1 MQNLLDPAIL
11 FFVFG
16 VIAGWLRSDLEI
28 PAATAKFLS
37 LYLLMALGL
46 KGGFALAASGLN
58 PSVMISLFAA
68 ILMAF
73 IVPALGYLF
82 LKNRVDRFDAA
93 AVAASVE
100 ALTKAMLAGDRAG
113 MMAVTH
119 ERLSYGHSAGRIE
132 NRQQFIDPLANK
144 TSIFRSLNV
153 SDQTI
158 DVVGD
163 DAIVRHVLRGESE
176 SNGRVNP
183 VNIGIL
189 QVWKKQPDGWKLLA
203 RQAFTRPS

>member
-1 MQNLLDPAIL
+1 MIMN
-11 FFVFG
+11 
-16 VIAGWLRSDLEI
+16 RRH
-28 PAATAKFLS
+28 
-37 LYLLMALGL
+37 MALAGA
-46 KGGFALAASGLN
+46 ALALSPL
-58 PSVMISLFAA
+58 AA
-68 ILMAF
+68 LPTQAQ
-73 IVPALGYLF
+73 GS
-82 LKNRVDRFDAA
+82 DAA
-93 AVAASVE
+93 AVAAAVE

-113 MMAVTH
+113 LMAVTH

-144 TSIFRSLNV
+144 TSVFRSMTV

-189 QVWKKQPDGWKLLA
+189 QVWKKQADGWKLLA
-203 RQAFTRPS
+203 RQAFTRPN

>member
-1 MQNLLDPAIL
+1 MTMN
-11 FFVFG
+11 
-16 VIAGWLRSDLEI
+16 RRH
-28 PAATAKFLS
+28 
-37 LYLLMALGL
+37 MALAGA
-46 KGGFALAASGLN
+46 ALALSPL
-58 PSVMISLFAA
+58 AA
-68 ILMAF
+68 LPTQAQ
-73 IVPALGYLF
+73 GS
-82 LKNRVDRFDAA
+82 DAA
-93 AVAASVE
+93 AVAAAVE

-113 MMAVTH
+113 LMAVTH

-144 TSIFRSLNV
+144 TSIFRSMNV

-189 QVWKKQPDGWKLLA
+189 QVWKKQADGWKLLA

>member
-1 MQNLLDPAIL
+1 MTMN
-11 FFVFG
+11 
-16 VIAGWLRSDLEI
+16 RRH
-28 PAATAKFLS
+28 
-37 LYLLMALGL
+37 MALAGA
-46 KGGFALAASGLN
+46 ALALSPL
-58 PSVMISLFAA
+58 AA
-68 ILMAF
+68 MPTQAQ
-73 IVPALGYLF
+73 GS
-82 LKNRVDRFDAA
+82 DAA
-93 AVAASVE
+93 AVAAAVE

-113 MMAVTH
+113 LMAVTH

-144 TSIFRSLNV
+144 TSIFRSITV

-158 DVVGD
+158 DVVGE

-189 QVWKKQPDGWKLLA
+189 QVWKKQADGWKLLA
-203 RQAFTRPS
+203 RQAFTRPN

>member
-1 MQNLLDPAIL
+1 MTMN
-11 FFVFG
+11 
-16 VIAGWLRSDLEI
+16 RRH
-28 PAATAKFLS
+28 
-37 LYLLMALGL
+37 MALAGA
-46 KGGFALAASGLN
+46 ALALSPL
-58 PSVMISLFAA
+58 AA
-68 ILMAF
+68 LPTQAQ
-73 IVPALGYLF
+73 GT
-82 LKNRVDRFDAA
+82 DA
-93 AVAASVE
+93 AVAAAVE

-113 MMAVTH
+113 LMAVTH

-144 TSIFRSLNV
+144 TSIFRSMNV

-158 DVVGD
+158 DVVVD

-189 QVWKKQPDGWKLLA
+189 QVWKKQADGWKLLA
-203 RQAFTRPS
+203 RQAFTRPN

>member
-1 MQNLLDPAIL
+1 MSMKRRH
-11 FFVFG
+11 V
-16 VIAGWLRSDLEI
+16 
-28 PAATAKFLS
+28 
-37 LYLLMALGL
+37 
-46 KGGFALAASGLN
+46 ALAGAAALAFANLN
-58 PSVMISLFAA
+58 PSAA
-68 ILMAF
+68 QAQ
-73 IVPALGYLF
+73 GG
-82 LKNRVDRFDAA
+82 DAA
-93 AVAASVE
+93 AVAAAVE

-113 MMAVTH
+113 LMAVTH

-132 NRQQFIDPLANK
+132 NRQQFIDPLANR
-144 TSIFRSLNV
+144 TSVFRSITV

-176 SNGRVNP
+176 SGGRVNP

-189 QVWKKQPDGWKLLA
+189 QVWKKQTDGWKLLA

>member
-1 MQNLLDPAIL
+1 MTMN
-11 FFVFG
+11 
-16 VIAGWLRSDLEI
+16 RRH
-28 PAATAKFLS
+28 
-37 LYLLMALGL
+37 MALAGA
-46 KGGFALAASGLN
+46 ALALSPL
-58 PSVMISLFAA
+58 AA
-68 ILMAF
+68 MPTQAQ
-73 IVPALGYLF
+73 GS
-82 LKNRVDRFDAA
+82 DAA
-93 AVAASVE
+93 AVAAAVE

-113 MMAVTH
+113 LMAVTH

-144 TSIFRSLNV
+144 TSIFRSITV

-189 QVWKKQPDGWKLLA
+189 QVWKKQADGWKLLA
-203 RQAFTRPS
+203 RQAFTRPN

>member
-1 MQNLLDPAIL
+1 MSMKRRHLAL
-11 FFVFG
+11 
-16 VIAGWLRSDLEI
+16 AG
-28 PAATAKFLS
+28 AA
-37 LYLLMALGL
+37 
-46 KGGFALAASGLN
+46 ALAAANLN
-58 PSVMISLFAA
+58 PSTAQAQGS
-68 ILMAF
+68 
-73 IVPALGYLF
+73 
-82 LKNRVDRFDAA
+82 DAA
-93 AVAASVE
+93 AVAAAVD

-113 MMAVTH
+113 LMAVTH

-132 NRQQFIDPLANK
+132 NRQQFIDPLVNK
-144 TSIFRSLNV
+144 TSVFRSITV

-176 SNGRVNP
+176 SGGRVNP

>member
-1 MQNLLDPAIL
+1 MTMN
-11 FFVFG
+11 
-16 VIAGWLRSDLEI
+16 RRH
-28 PAATAKFLS
+28 
-37 LYLLMALGL
+37 MALAGA
-46 KGGFALAASGLN
+46 ALALSPL
-58 PSVMISLFAA
+58 AA
-68 ILMAF
+68 LPTQAQ
-73 IVPALGYLF
+73 GS
-82 LKNRVDRFDAA
+82 DAA
-93 AVAASVE
+93 AVAAAVE

-113 MMAVTH
+113 LMAVTH

-144 TSIFRSLNV
+144 TSIFRSMNV

>member
-1 MQNLLDPAIL
+1 MSMNRRHL
-11 FFVFG
+11 
-16 VIAGWLRSDLEI
+16 
-28 PAATAKFLS
+28 
-37 LYLLMALGL
+37 
-46 KGGFALAASGLN
+46 ALAGAAALTLANLTPSTVLAQAS
-58 PSVMISLFAA
+58 
-68 ILMAF
+68 
-73 IVPALGYLF
+73 
-82 LKNRVDRFDAA
+82 DAA
-93 AVAASVE
+93 AVAAAVE

-113 MMAVTH
+113 LMAVTH

-132 NRQQFIDPLANK
+132 NRQQFIDPLVNK
-144 TSIFRSLNV
+144 TSVFRSITV

-189 QVWKKQPDGWKLLA
+189 QVWEKQPDGWKLLA

>member
-1 MQNLLDPAIL
+1 MSMKRRHLAL
-11 FFVFG
+11 
-16 VIAGWLRSDLEI
+16 AG
-28 PAATAKFLS
+28 AA
-37 LYLLMALGL
+37 
-46 KGGFALAASGLN
+46 ALAAAQTM
-58 PSVMISLFAA
+58 PVAA
-68 ILMAF
+68 QAQ
-73 IVPALGYLF
+73 GS
-82 LKNRVDRFDAA
+82 DAA
-93 AVAASVE
+93 AVAAAVE

-113 MMAVTH
+113 LMAVTH

-132 NRQQFIDPLANK
+132 NRQQFIDPLVNK
-144 TSIFRSLNV
+144 TSVFRSITV

>member
-1 MQNLLDPAIL
+1 MSMKRRHLAL
-11 FFVFG
+11 
-16 VIAGWLRSDLEI
+16 AG
-28 PAATAKFLS
+28 AA
-37 LYLLMALGL
+37 
-46 KGGFALAASGLN
+46 ALAAAQTL
-58 PSVMISLFAA
+58 PLAA
-68 ILMAF
+68 QAQ
-73 IVPALGYLF
+73 GS
-82 LKNRVDRFDAA
+82 DAA
-93 AVAASVE
+93 AVAAAVD

-113 MMAVTH
+113 LMAVTH

-132 NRQQFIDPLANK
+132 NRQQFIDPLVNK
-144 TSIFRSLNV
+144 TSVFRSITV

-176 SNGRVNP
+176 SGGRVNP

>member
-1 MQNLLDPAIL
+1 MSMKRRHLAL
-11 FFVFG
+11 
-16 VIAGWLRSDLEI
+16 AG
-28 PAATAKFLS
+28 AA
-37 LYLLMALGL
+37 
-46 KGGFALAASGLN
+46 ALAAANLN
-58 PSVMISLFAA
+58 PPTAQAQGS
-68 ILMAF
+68 
-73 IVPALGYLF
+73 
-82 LKNRVDRFDAA
+82 DAA
-93 AVAASVE
+93 AVAAAVD

-113 MMAVTH
+113 LMAVTH

-132 NRQQFIDPLANK
+132 NRQQFIDPLVNK

-189 QVWKKQPDGWKLLA
+189 QMWKRQPDGWKLLA
-203 RQAFTRPS
+203 RQAFVRPS

>member
-1 MQNLLDPAIL
+1 MSMNRRHLAL
-11 FFVFG
+11 
-16 VIAGWLRSDLEI
+16 AG
-28 PAATAKFLS
+28 AAALS
-37 LYLLMALGL
+37 LAAVSPGIAQAQ
-46 KGGFALAASGLN
+46 GG
-58 PSVMISLFAA
+58 
-68 ILMAF
+68 
-73 IVPALGYLF
+73 
-82 LKNRVDRFDAA
+82 DAA
-93 AVAASVE
+93 AVAAAVE

-113 MMAVTH
+113 LMAVTH

-144 TSIFRSLNV
+144 TSVFRSMNV

-163 DAIVRHVLRGESE
+163 DAIVRPVLRGDSE
-176 SNGRVNP
+176 TNGRVNP

-203 RQAFTRPS
+203 RQAFTRPN

>member
-1 MQNLLDPAIL
+1 MTMK
-11 FFVFG
+11 
-16 VIAGWLRSDLEI
+16 RRH
-28 PAATAKFLS
+28 
-37 LYLLMALGL
+37 MALAGA
-46 KGGFALAASGLN
+46 ALALSPL
-58 PSVMISLFAA
+58 AA
-68 ILMAF
+68 LPTQAQ
-73 IVPALGYLF
+73 GS
-82 LKNRVDRFDAA
+82 DAA
-93 AVAASVE
+93 AVAAAVE

-113 MMAVTH
+113 LMAVTH

-144 TSIFRSLNV
+144 TSIFRSMTV

-163 DAIVRHVLRGESE
+163 DAIVRHLLRGESE

-203 RQAFTRPS
+203 RQAFTRPN

>member
-1 MQNLLDPAIL
+1 MSMKRRHL
-11 FFVFG
+11 
-16 VIAGWLRSDLEI
+16 
-28 PAATAKFLS
+28 
-37 LYLLMALGL
+37 
-46 KGGFALAASGLN
+46 ALAG
-58 PSVMISLFAA
+58 AA
-68 ILMAF
+68 
-73 IVPALGYLF
+73 ALAVAQTMPLAAQAQGS
-82 LKNRVDRFDAA
+82 DAA
-93 AVAASVE
+93 AVAAAVD

-113 MMAVTH
+113 LMAVTH

-132 NRQQFIDPLANK
+132 NRQQFIDPLVNK
-144 TSIFRSLNV
+144 TSVFRSITV

-176 SNGRVNP
+176 SGGRVNP

>member
-1 MQNLLDPAIL
+1 MTMN
-11 FFVFG
+11 
-16 VIAGWLRSDLEI
+16 RRH
-28 PAATAKFLS
+28 
-37 LYLLMALGL
+37 MALAGA
-46 KGGFALAASGLN
+46 ALALSPL
-58 PSVMISLFAA
+58 AA
-68 ILMAF
+68 LPTQAQ
-73 IVPALGYLF
+73 GS
-82 LKNRVDRFDAA
+82 DAA
-93 AVAASVE
+93 AVAAAVE

-113 MMAVTH
+113 LMAVTH

-144 TSIFRSLNV
+144 TSIFRSMTV

-189 QVWKKQPDGWKLLA
+189 QVWKKQADGWKLLA
-203 RQAFTRPS
+203 RQAFTRPN

>member
-1 MQNLLDPAIL
+1 MTMN
-11 FFVFG
+11 
-16 VIAGWLRSDLEI
+16 RRH
-28 PAATAKFLS
+28 
-37 LYLLMALGL
+37 MALAGA
-46 KGGFALAASGLN
+46 ALALSPL
-58 PSVMISLFAA
+58 AA
-68 ILMAF
+68 LPTQAQ
-73 IVPALGYLF
+73 GS
-82 LKNRVDRFDAA
+82 DAA
-93 AVAASVE
+93 AVAAAVE

-113 MMAVTH
+113 LMAVTH

-144 TSIFRSLNV
+144 TSTFRSITV

-203 RQAFTRPS
+203 RQAFTRPN

>member
-1 MQNLLDPAIL
+1 MSMKRRHL
-11 FFVFG
+11 
-16 VIAGWLRSDLEI
+16 
-28 PAATAKFLS
+28 
-37 LYLLMALGL
+37 
-46 KGGFALAASGLN
+46 ALAG
-58 PSVMISLFAA
+58 AA
-68 ILMAF
+68 
-73 IVPALGYLF
+73 ALAVAPTMPLAAQAQGS
-82 LKNRVDRFDAA
+82 DAA
-93 AVAASVE
+93 AVAAAVD

-113 MMAVTH
+113 LMAVTH

-132 NRQQFIDPLANK
+132 NRQQFIDPLVNK
-144 TSIFRSLNV
+144 TSVFRSITV

-176 SNGRVNP
+176 SGGRVNP

>member
-1 MQNLLDPAIL
+1 MSMKRRHLAL
-11 FFVFG
+11 
-16 VIAGWLRSDLEI
+16 AG
-28 PAATAKFLS
+28 AA
-37 LYLLMALGL
+37 
-46 KGGFALAASGLN
+46 ALAAANLN
-58 PSVMISLFAA
+58 PPTAQAQGS
-68 ILMAF
+68 
-73 IVPALGYLF
+73 
-82 LKNRVDRFDAA
+82 DAA
-93 AVAASVE
+93 AIAAAVD

-113 MMAVTH
+113 LMAVTH

-132 NRQQFIDPLANK
+132 NRQQFIDPLVNK
-144 TSIFRSLNV
+144 TSVFRSITV

-176 SNGRVNP
+176 SGGRVNP

>member
-1 MQNLLDPAIL
+1 MTMN
-11 FFVFG
+11 
-16 VIAGWLRSDLEI
+16 RRH
-28 PAATAKFLS
+28 
-37 LYLLMALGL
+37 MALAGA
-46 KGGFALAASGLN
+46 ALALSPL
-58 PSVMISLFAA
+58 AA
-68 ILMAF
+68 LPTQAQ
-73 IVPALGYLF
+73 GS
-82 LKNRVDRFDAA
+82 DAA
-93 AVAASVE
+93 AVAAAVE

-113 MMAVTH
+113 LMAVTH

-144 TSIFRSLNV
+144 TSIFRSMTV

-163 DAIVRHVLRGESE
+163 DAIVRHVLRGEAE

-189 QVWKKQPDGWKLLA
+189 QVWKKQADGWKLLA
-203 RQAFTRPS
+203 RQAFTRPN

>member
-1 MQNLLDPAIL
+1 MSMKRRHLAL
-11 FFVFG
+11 
-16 VIAGWLRSDLEI
+16 AG
-28 PAATAKFLS
+28 AA
-37 LYLLMALGL
+37 
-46 KGGFALAASGLN
+46 ALAAANLN
-58 PSVMISLFAA
+58 PSTAQAQGS
-68 ILMAF
+68 
-73 IVPALGYLF
+73 
-82 LKNRVDRFDAA
+82 DAA
-93 AVAASVE
+93 AVAAAVD
-100 ALTKAMLAGDRAG
+100 ALTKAMLAGDRAEL
-113 MMAVTH
+113 MAVTH

-132 NRQQFIDPLANK
+132 NRQQFIDPLVNK
-144 TSIFRSLNV
+144 TSVFRSITV

-176 SNGRVNP
+176 SGGRVNP

>member
-1 MQNLLDPAIL
+1 MSMKRRHLAL
-11 FFVFG
+11 
-16 VIAGWLRSDLEI
+16 AG
-28 PAATAKFLS
+28 AA
-37 LYLLMALGL
+37 
-46 KGGFALAASGLN
+46 ALAAANLN
-58 PSVMISLFAA
+58 PSNAQAQGS
-68 ILMAF
+68 
-73 IVPALGYLF
+73 
-82 LKNRVDRFDAA
+82 DAA
-93 AVAASVE
+93 AVAAAVD

-113 MMAVTH
+113 LMAVTH

-132 NRQQFIDPLANK
+132 NRQQFIDPLVNK
-144 TSIFRSLNV
+144 TSVFRSITV

-176 SNGRVNP
+176 SGGRVNP

>member
-1 MQNLLDPAIL
+1 MTMK
-11 FFVFG
+11 
-16 VIAGWLRSDLEI
+16 RRH
-28 PAATAKFLS
+28 
-37 LYLLMALGL
+37 MALAGA
-46 KGGFALAASGLN
+46 ALALSPL
-58 PSVMISLFAA
+58 AA
-68 ILMAF
+68 LPTQAQ
-73 IVPALGYLF
+73 GS
-82 LKNRVDRFDAA
+82 DAA
-93 AVAASVE
+93 AVAAAVE

-113 MMAVTH
+113 LMAVTH

-144 TSIFRSLNV
+144 TSIFRSMTV

-203 RQAFTRPS
+203 RQAFTRPN

>member
-1 MQNLLDPAIL
+1 MSMNRRHL
-11 FFVFG
+11 
-16 VIAGWLRSDLEI
+16 
-28 PAATAKFLS
+28 
-37 LYLLMALGL
+37 
-46 KGGFALAASGLN
+46 ALAGAAALTLAHLT
-58 PSVMISLFAA
+58 PST
-68 ILMAF
+68 
-73 IVPALGYLF
+73 ALAQGS
-82 LKNRVDRFDAA
+82 DAA
-93 AVAASVE
+93 AVAAAVE

-158 DVVGD
+158 DVFGD
-163 DAIVRHVLRGESE
+163 DAIVRHVLCGESE
-176 SNGRVNP
+176 SNGRVSQ

-189 QVWKKQPDGWKLLA
+189 QVWKKQADGWKLFA
-203 RQAFTRPS
+203 RQAYTRPS

>member
-1 MQNLLDPAIL
+1 MSMKRRHLAL
-11 FFVFG
+11 
-16 VIAGWLRSDLEI
+16 AG
-28 PAATAKFLS
+28 AA
-37 LYLLMALGL
+37 
-46 KGGFALAASGLN
+46 ALAAVQSMPL
-58 PSVMISLFAA
+58 AA
-68 ILMAF
+68 QAQ
-73 IVPALGYLF
+73 GS
-82 LKNRVDRFDAA
+82 DAA
-93 AVAASVE
+93 AVAAAVD

-113 MMAVTH
+113 LMAVTH

-176 SNGRVNP
+176 SGGRVNP

>member
-1 MQNLLDPAIL
+1 MSMKRRHL
-11 FFVFG
+11 
-16 VIAGWLRSDLEI
+16 
-28 PAATAKFLS
+28 
-37 LYLLMALGL
+37 
-46 KGGFALAASGLN
+46 ALAG
-58 PSVMISLFAA
+58 AA
-68 ILMAF
+68 AVAAVQTMPLA
-73 IVPALGYLF
+73 AQAQGS
-82 LKNRVDRFDAA
+82 DAA
-93 AVAASVE
+93 AVAAAVD

-113 MMAVTH
+113 LMAVTH

-132 NRQQFIDPLANK
+132 NRQQFIDPLVNK
-144 TSIFRSLNV
+144 TSVFRSITV

-176 SNGRVNP
+176 SGGRVNP

>member
-1 MQNLLDPAIL
+1 MTMN
-11 FFVFG
+11 
-16 VIAGWLRSDLEI
+16 RRH
-28 PAATAKFLS
+28 
-37 LYLLMALGL
+37 MALAGA
-46 KGGFALAASGLN
+46 ALALSPL
-58 PSVMISLFAA
+58 AA
-68 ILMAF
+68 LPTQAQ
-73 IVPALGYLF
+73 GS
-82 LKNRVDRFDAA
+82 DAA
-93 AVAASVE
+93 AVAAAVE

-113 MMAVTH
+113 LMAVTH

-144 TSIFRSLNV
+144 TSIFRSITV

-189 QVWKKQPDGWKLLA
+189 QVWKKQADGWKLLA
-203 RQAFTRPS
+203 RQAFTRPN

>member
-1 MQNLLDPAIL
+1 MTMN
-11 FFVFG
+11 
-16 VIAGWLRSDLEI
+16 RRH
-28 PAATAKFLS
+28 
-37 LYLLMALGL
+37 MALAGA
-46 KGGFALAASGLN
+46 ALALSPL
-58 PSVMISLFAA
+58 AA
-68 ILMAF
+68 LPTQAQ
-73 IVPALGYLF
+73 GS
-82 LKNRVDRFDAA
+82 DAA
-93 AVAASVE
+93 AVAAAVE

-113 MMAVTH
+113 LMAVTH

-144 TSIFRSLNV
+144 TSIFRSMNI

-203 RQAFTRPS
+203 RQAFTRPN

>member
-1 MQNLLDPAIL
+1 MSMKRRHLAL
-11 FFVFG
+11 
-16 VIAGWLRSDLEI
+16 AG
-28 PAATAKFLS
+28 AA
-37 LYLLMALGL
+37 
-46 KGGFALAASGLN
+46 ALAAANLN
-58 PSVMISLFAA
+58 PSTVQAQGS
-68 ILMAF
+68 
-73 IVPALGYLF
+73 
-82 LKNRVDRFDAA
+82 DAA
-93 AVAASVE
+93 AVAASVD

-113 MMAVTH
+113 LMAVTH

-132 NRQQFIDPLANK
+132 NRQQFIDPLVNK
-144 TSIFRSLNV
+144 TSVFRSITI

-176 SNGRVNP
+176 SGGRVNP

>member
-1 MQNLLDPAIL
+1 MTMN
-11 FFVFG
+11 
-16 VIAGWLRSDLEI
+16 RRH
-28 PAATAKFLS
+28 
-37 LYLLMALGL
+37 MALAGA
-46 KGGFALAASGLN
+46 ALALSPL
-58 PSVMISLFAA
+58 AA
-68 ILMAF
+68 LPTQAQ
-73 IVPALGYLF
+73 GS
-82 LKNRVDRFDAA
+82 DAA
-93 AVAASVE
+93 AVAAAVE

-113 MMAVTH
+113 LMAVTH

-144 TSIFRSLNV
+144 TSIFRSMNI

-203 RQAFTRPS
+203 RQAFMRPN

>member
-1 MQNLLDPAIL
+1 MSMKRRHLAL
-11 FFVFG
+11 
-16 VIAGWLRSDLEI
+16 AG
-28 PAATAKFLS
+28 AA
-37 LYLLMALGL
+37 
-46 KGGFALAASGLN
+46 ALAAANLN
-58 PSVMISLFAA
+58 PSNAQAQGS
-68 ILMAF
+68 
-73 IVPALGYLF
+73 
-82 LKNRVDRFDAA
+82 DAA
-93 AVAASVE
+93 AVAAAVD

-113 MMAVTH
+113 LMAVTH

-132 NRQQFIDPLANK
+132 NRQQFIDPLVNK
-144 TSIFRSLNV
+144 TSVFRSITV

-176 SNGRVNP
+176 SGGRVNP

-189 QVWKKQPDGWKLLA
+189 QVWKKQPDGWKLFA

>member
-1 MQNLLDPAIL
+1 MTMN
-11 FFVFG
+11 
-16 VIAGWLRSDLEI
+16 RRH
-28 PAATAKFLS
+28 
-37 LYLLMALGL
+37 MALAGA
-46 KGGFALAASGLN
+46 ALALSPL
-58 PSVMISLFAA
+58 AA
-68 ILMAF
+68 LPTQAQ
-73 IVPALGYLF
+73 GS
-82 LKNRVDRFDAA
+82 DAA
-93 AVAASVE
+93 AVAAAVE

-113 MMAVTH
+113 LMAVTH

-144 TSIFRSLNV
+144 TSIFRSMTV

>member
-1 MQNLLDPAIL
+1 MTMN
-11 FFVFG
+11 
-16 VIAGWLRSDLEI
+16 RRH
-28 PAATAKFLS
+28 
-37 LYLLMALGL
+37 MALAGA
-46 KGGFALAASGLN
+46 ALALSPL
-58 PSVMISLFAA
+58 AA
-68 ILMAF
+68 LPTQAQ
-73 IVPALGYLF
+73 GS
-82 LKNRVDRFDAA
+82 DAA
-93 AVAASVE
+93 AVAAAVE

-113 MMAVTH
+113 LMAVTH

-144 TSIFRSLNV
+144 TSVFRSITV

-203 RQAFTRPS
+203 RQAFTRPN

>member
-1 MQNLLDPAIL
+1 MSMKRRHLAL
-11 FFVFG
+11 
-16 VIAGWLRSDLEI
+16 AG
-28 PAATAKFLS
+28 AA
-37 LYLLMALGL
+37 
-46 KGGFALAASGLN
+46 ALAAVQTMPL
-58 PSVMISLFAA
+58 AA
-68 ILMAF
+68 QAQ
-73 IVPALGYLF
+73 GS
-82 LKNRVDRFDAA
+82 DAA
-93 AVAASVE
+93 AVAAAVD

-113 MMAVTH
+113 LMAVTH

-132 NRQQFIDPLANK
+132 NRQQFIDPLVNK
-144 TSIFRSLNV
+144 TSVFRSITV

-176 SNGRVNP
+176 SGGRVNP